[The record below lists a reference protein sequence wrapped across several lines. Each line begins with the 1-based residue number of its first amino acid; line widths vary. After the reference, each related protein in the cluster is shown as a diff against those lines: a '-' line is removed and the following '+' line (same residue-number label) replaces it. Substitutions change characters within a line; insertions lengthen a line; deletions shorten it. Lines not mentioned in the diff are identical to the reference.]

1 MNKFKKIA
9 SESVLEKEFTKALT
23 NENIKV
29 VSFDIFETLAFRDVN
44 QPSDIFR
51 LTGKNKFVKKIFE
64 HPDTFKNFR
73 IEAERKAR
81 ALNSKLEDI
90 RLKLIYKQLPLSKDE
105 QKKIISLELAEEYK
119 SLYINYHVENCLQL
133 ALKAGKKV
141 ILTSDMYLSKKELKH
156 LVLSKLKNKN
166 LISDIFVSNTY
177 NATKATGNLYP
188 IVLKKLGLKPSELL
202 HVGDNKYA
210 DIEMAK
216 EKGITTFYYNIPSS
230 LQEMVTLEAH
240 YLKTLHFYN
249 NYRIQSALLNPYS
262 NEKEAFFFNLGAT
275 IFGPLMWEFSHWIS
289 NTAKEH
295 KLSQVNCI
303 MREGRI
309 FKKYIKKVDKSLELN
324 LVYASRKSS
333 YLPSINFKDIQKNG
347 LNFYHYRQTCVQ
359 SFYDLFQL
367 KIDDENIA
375 LHKETLLKDTNTLF
389 MNGSTL
395 LDMIT
400 KDIQNKMPQIKKNI
414 KRERKYFRQYLKQL
428 NYKNDS
434 LLIDFG
440 GTGSILKNIHHANT
454 NKQKINV
461 LFYTHESGF
470 KNMLHDNLHTF
481 LPYTQKTAKNIE
493 TIRRSHEIIEILLN
507 GQKGTT
513 LSYKKQN
520 DKIVPIT
527 NPKNRLNE
535 QQLKAFEKGIDG
547 FFSLAKKYKLQN
559 KTFHREDL
567 VGMLTRMIQVPTLD
581 EANYLGDL
589 YHDENYQSSHMQKI
603 ITQKHLHSLTH
614 NLQDAYYQSS
624 HDPSFKLTEIPWV
637 QGTITQLKPE
647 YISSLRELKVK
658 GINTHAVDKI
668 MQTLQYNSI
677 KNNIYIFGVGQFFK
691 ELYPKLQQQNIKLK
705 GLIDSRAKF
714 SPFSSEGFAVKSLE
728 DVKLQTNDTI
738 IISSAVFA
746 LEITSIILNH
756 CKANNLNNIKIINQL
771 DSLLTI
777 K

>member
-1 MNKFKKIA
+1 M
-9 SESVLEKEFTKALT
+9 
-23 NENIKV
+23 
-29 VSFDIFETLAFRDVN
+29 
-44 QPSDIFR
+44 
-51 LTGKNKFVKKIFE
+51 
-64 HPDTFKNFR
+64 
-73 IEAERKAR
+73 
-81 ALNSKLEDI
+81 
-90 RLKLIYKQLPLSKDE
+90 
-105 QKKIISLELAEEYK
+105 
-119 SLYINYHVENCLQL
+119 
-133 ALKAGKKV
+133 
-141 ILTSDMYLSKKELKH
+141 
-156 LVLSKLKNKN
+156 
-166 LISDIFVSNTY
+166 
-177 NATKATGNLYP
+177 
-188 IVLKKLGLKPSELL
+188 
-202 HVGDNKYA
+202 
-210 DIEMAK
+210 
-216 EKGITTFYYNIPSS
+216 
-230 LQEMVTLEAH
+230 
-240 YLKTLHFYN
+240 
-249 NYRIQSALLNPYS
+249 
-262 NEKEAFFFNLGAT
+262 
-275 IFGPLMWEFSHWIS
+275 
-289 NTAKEH
+289 
-295 KLSQVNCI
+295 
-303 MREGRI
+303 
-309 FKKYIKKVDKSLELN
+309 
-324 LVYASRKSS
+324 
-333 YLPSINFKDIQKNG
+333 
-347 LNFYHYRQTCVQ
+347 Q

-603 ITQKHLHSLTH
+603 ITQRHLHSLTH

-624 HDPSFKLTEIPWV
+624 HNPSFKLTEIPWI
-637 QGTITQLKPE
+637 QGAITQLKPE
-647 YISSLRELKVK
+647 YISSLRELRIK